1 MFFNSLTRT
10 RKKSD
15 ILKTMIINVI
25 QPEESRIAIIEN
37 GVLKELSIET
47 TNKEKIRGNIYKG
60 IVQKVQPSLHAAFV
74 DYGGDRP
81 GFLRLDEVHPDYYNL
96 KTAHPRGRPPA
107 EKILKKNQEV
117 VVQITKEGQGT
128 KGAALTTYISLPG
141 RYLVLMP
148 GYKRTGISRKIEDEA
163 ERKKLKDI
171 GRQLKLPDTM
181 GFIIRT
187 AGLDKTKKDLQRDA
201 NYLLRLWSS
210 IETRSK
216 ELSVPSMIYQESNMV
231 IQSIRDYFT
240 TDISEVFVDNLEVFK
255 KVKEF
260 FKQVIPKH
268 HKIVRLY
275 EDKTPIFLE
284 HKIEKQIESLYDRT
298 VPLKSG
304 GKITID
310 PTEALVAIDVN
321 TAGFT
326 HIKDPEETALI
337 TNLEAADEIARQLRL
352 RDLGGLI
359 VIDFI
364 DMKVAKHRQQ
374 VEKHLKHA
382 FRIDKANIEFARISK
397 FGMLEMS
404 REHLRTP
411 LFVTSHEECVHCGG
425 SGKIRSKETLSLV
438 ILREVYDQASTGE
451 IAQIQITL
459 SPDVAKY
466 LLNQKR
472 SALYNIEQQFSI
484 KILVSSETITPAD
497 DYRLEWKSRV

>member
-1 MFFNSLTRT
+1 
-10 RKKSD
+10 
-15 ILKTMIINVI
+15 
-25 QPEESRIAIIEN
+25 
-37 GVLKELSIET
+37 
-47 TNKEKIRGNIYKG
+47 
-60 IVQKVQPSLHAAFV
+60 
-74 DYGGDRP
+74 
-81 GFLRLDEVHPDYYNL
+81 
-96 KTAHPRGRPPA
+96 
-107 EKILKKNQEV
+107 
-117 VVQITKEGQGT
+117 
-128 KGAALTTYISLPG
+128 
-141 RYLVLMP
+141 
-148 GYKRTGISRKIEDEA
+148 
-163 ERKKLKDI
+163 
-171 GRQLKLPDTM
+171 
-181 GFIIRT
+181 
-187 AGLDKTKKDLQRDA
+187 
-201 NYLLRLWSS
+201 
-210 IETRSK
+210 
-216 ELSVPSMIYQESNMV
+216 MIYQESNMV

-240 TDISEVFVDNLEVFK
+240 TDISEVFVDNLEVYK

-268 HKIVRLY
+268 YKMVRLY
-275 EDKTPIFLE
+275 EDKTPIFLK

-304 GKITID
+304 GTITID

-374 VEKHLKHA
+374 VEKHLKNA

-411 LFVTSHEECVHCGG
+411 LFDTSHRECVHCGG

-438 ILREVYDQASTGE
+438 ILREVYDKASTGE

-472 SALYNIEQQFSI
+472 SELYNIEQQFST